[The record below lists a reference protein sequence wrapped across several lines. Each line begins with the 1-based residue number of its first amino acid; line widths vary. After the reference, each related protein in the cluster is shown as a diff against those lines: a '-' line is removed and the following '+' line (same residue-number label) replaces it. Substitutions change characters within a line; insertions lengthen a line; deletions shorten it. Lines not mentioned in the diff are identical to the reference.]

1 MVFYAFTKLADG
13 KMSTRRGNVVFMDDL
28 LDEAQARAL
37 ETVKEIRS
45 DLPEGKLLEISEAV
59 GVSATRFN
67 IARISPEKGITFRWS
82 DALSLEADS
91 APFIMYS
98 HARACSIQRKAG
110 DVDISEG
117 LNTAELSGSAAN
129 LVRRMAYMN
138 DVLQTAIESRA
149 PHNFCA
155 WLSALAV
162 DYNRFYRDNY
172 VIEEGV
178 VNIQNLIISEL
189 ARDHLRRGCE
199 AVGIIPIEEM

>member
-1 MVFYAFTKLADG
+1 
-13 KMSTRRGNVVFMDDL
+13 
-28 LDEAQARAL
+28 
-37 ETVKEIRS
+37 
-45 DLPEGKLLEISEAV
+45 
-59 GVSATRFN
+59 
-67 IARISPEKGITFRWS
+67 
-82 DALSLEADS
+82 
-91 APFIMYS
+91 MYS

-110 DVDISEG
+110 EVDTSAG
-117 LNTAELSGSAAN
+117 LDTSILTGSAAE

-138 DVLQTAIESRA
+138 DELQTAIDSNA

-178 VNIQNLIISEL
+178 VNVQNLILSEL
-189 ARDHLRRGCE
+189 AREHLRRGCE

>member
-1 MVFYAFTKLADG
+1 
-13 KMSTRRGNVVFMDDL
+13 MSTRRGNVVYMDDL
-28 LDEAQARAL
+28 LDEARARAL
-37 ETVKEIRS
+37 ETVREARS
-45 DLPEGKLLEISEAV
+45 DLSEEKLLEIAESV

-67 IARISPEKGITFRWS
+67 IARISPEKGITFRWA

-110 DVDISEG
+110 EVDLSEG
-117 LNTAELSGSAAN
+117 LDASALTGSAAD

-138 DVLQTAIESRA
+138 DELQTAIDSRA

-178 VNIQNLIISEL
+178 VNVQNLILSEL

-199 AVGIIPIEEM
+199 AVGIIPLEEM